1 MLNHDHDEARKS
13 RERDFHN
20 VEFAD
25 NARESLSNAYRVTE
39 RAMARYHDRILEGAR
54 GATVLEYGCGPGTYS
69 FQLAKVAKRVIGID
83 ISEVAIAQARQRAVA
98 AGATNAEFHVMDAE
112 ALTFPD
118 GTFDLVVGRAILH
131 HLDLRKSFSTI
142 RSVLRPGCHAVFL
155 EPLGHNPVLKMYRWL
170 TPSMRTVDEHP
181 MLVRDMK
188 LAREYFDEVD
198 IQPFVLTSLAAIP
211 LAKTRAFDRFANLLE
226 RLDDQLLSIPLL
238 QRYAWTSIWCM
249 RRSQVHP

>member
-1 MLNHDHDEARKS
+1 MLDLDDARKS
-13 RERDFHN
+13 REREFHN
-20 VEFAD
+20 ATFSA
-25 NARESLSNAYRVTE
+25 NTRESLSSAYRVTE

-83 ISEVAIAQARQRAVA
+83 ISEVAIAQARQRAAA
-98 AGATNAEFHVMDAE
+98 AGVTNTEFHVMDAE
-112 ALTFPD
+112 ALTFPEA
-118 GTFDLVVGRAILH
+118 TFDLVVGRAILH
-131 HLDLRKSFSTI
+131 HLDLRRSFTTI

-155 EPLGHNPVLKMYRWL
+155 EPLGHNPALRIYRWL

-181 MLVRDMK
+181 LLMRDVK

-211 LAKTRAFDRFANLLE
+211 LAKTKAFGGVAKLFE

-249 RRSQVHP
+249 RRSQGQS